1 MSFQA
6 NVASVS
12 SNKTVLNIGILISG
26 RGSNMA
32 AILNNIQAGKLQA
45 NVSIVISN
53 NPDAKGLE
61 LAKSFGIKT
70 KVIKQ
75 KDFVSKDVY
84 EDEIANTLTI
94 AGVELVVLA
103 GYMRVLGPG
112 FIDTFSNRIINIH
125 PSLLPAFKG
134 LNAQKQALEYGV
146 KIAGCTVHFVDNT
159 LDGGRIILQDSVNVL
174 DTDTEE
180 SLSARILEKEHVLY
194 TKAIQKLVDHHLK
207 L

>member
-1 MSFQA
+1 
-6 NVASVS
+6 
-12 SNKTVLNIGILISG
+12 
-26 RGSNMA
+26 MA
-32 AILNNIQAGKLQA
+32 AILHNIQAGKLQA
-45 NVSIVISN
+45 KVNIVISN

-61 LAKSFGIKT
+61 LAKSLGIKT
-70 KVIKQ
+70 KVFKQ
-75 KDFVSKDVY
+75 KDFATKDIY
-84 EDEIANTLTI
+84 EDEMAKALVD

-112 FIDTFSNRIINIH
+112 FIDAFSNRIINIH

-146 KIAGCTVHFVDNT
+146 KLAGCTVHFVDNT
-159 LDGGRIILQDSVNVL
+159 LDGGRIILQDSVEVL

-194 TKAIQKLVDHHLK
+194 TRAIQKLIDHHLK